1 MHITHCPQCET
12 AFKVSPQQLE
22 LAKGWVRC
30 GRCAHVFEAHLYF
43 ETAQHVSSETVSVH
57 VPPPSVEAPA
67 LFRAGVVAPTAA
79 STATN
84 EASSQEV
91 KATSISRSMW
101 LWWGWAAVLTMALL
115 WQVLLNYR
123 HVLAAEEPGLRPVL
137 SFLCGGCDI
146 TWPREPEAVLI
157 ESSSFT
163 ENPEGGYT
171 VQLRL
176 KNTQHHPVAVPALE
190 LNLTDL
196 QDQVLIRRVFL
207 AHELAAKDHMQA
219 LRDVRVTLNFDLDEK
234 VSKRI
239 TGFRALVFYP

>member
-43 ETAQHVSSETVSVH
+43 ESSPE
-57 VPPPSVEAPA
+57 VPQPLKPSPEAPE
-67 LFRAGVVAPTAA
+67 LFRAAVTPPVALHPAK
-79 STATN
+79 N
-84 EASSQEV
+84 SS
-91 KATSISRSMW
+91 KATTDHHAKRAYFWHVSA
-101 LWWGWAAVLTMALL
+101 GVLVLLLL
-115 WQVLLNYR
+115 WQLLLVQRNW
-123 HVLAAEEPGLRPVL
+123 LGSEEPALRPIL
-137 SFLCGGCDI
+137 SAMCGCEI
-146 TWPREPEAVLI
+146 TWPMEPDAVLI

-176 KNTQHHPVAVPALE
+176 KNTQHHAVAMPALE
-190 LNLTDL
+190 LNLTDA
-196 QDQVLIRRVFL
+196 QDQVLVRRVFR
-207 AHELAAKDHMQA
+207 AHELSARDHLQA
-219 LRDVRVTLNFDLDEK
+219 LRDVRTTLHFDVDDK

-239 TGFRALVFYP
+239 AGFRAIVFYP